1 MEGLG
6 WMGQLPH
13 CRLLAWQMAWVRKKE
28 SSMPRGCSSRERLR
42 VQAAMVFW
50 DEFETP
56 QSCMGKQLSPRLR
69 VWVNAAL
76 DLKRHSV
83 GSPVPHQ
90 KSVLLPPPP
99 WEATDL
105 RQRLCSSLPHSG
117 LWCRHS
123 LGARARPALSR
134 ARLALAPLHYELEGR
149 TKLWGFAR

>member
-1 MEGLG
+1 MAEWASFPIAGCWHGRWPESEKKRARCPEAAHQGKGSGFRQLWSSETNSRHLRAAWENNCLQGLEFG
-6 WMGQLPH
+6 LMRPWTLTDI
-13 CRLLAWQMAWVRKKE
+13 LLG
-28 SSMPRGCSSRERLR
+28 PRFLTR
-42 VQAAMVFW
+42 
-50 DEFETP
+50 
-56 QSCMGKQLSPRLR
+56 SPCCC
-69 VWVNAAL
+69 
-76 DLKRHSV
+76 
-83 GSPVPHQ
+83 
-90 KSVLLPPPP
+90 PPPP